1 MNEYHDAEFEE
12 SDDLSEER
20 FETKD
25 ASQEDSVLSEE
36 SHVDPSIDQEKD
48 YRFVP
53 AQESGETRVTEN
65 ISDEDTEDETEGYED
80 EVQDDGQYE
89 DEDQEQD
96 EDDVDADEQDDELAE
111 EDDEDDSE
119 DLDDGQYE
127 DEDEY
132 QGQDEDQVHEQLETP
147 PPATSAFGSLE
158 RHVTEQQDTEA
169 IAAIDRETCEYTP
182 ISVDEAT
189 LPCGMLVNLAENKVL
204 IDAMAGRSNALG
216 FDRQFI
222 SPDMVQIQDF
232 STTDSARWMEKDRD
246 DPHATPQSEQTK
258 IWITSSSDTVR
269 KAIQNPAGIPADLIQ
284 VWPSADAAIDIAI
297 SMARRLK
304 GDSCYRTIAMV
315 GSDHGRTG
323 MCRSAAGIP
332 ELQEGFG
339 PMMAGFTHVPMGDE
353 KAFGAAIDEQTAC
366 VLVSPV
372 NLNDAAIPANAQYL
386 INIRKKCD
394 EQKIPLIIDETQV
407 VFGATGRPGT
417 FQMLADFAADM
428 VIFSAGLF
436 PGISGGLLLGNQ
448 DFAKV
453 YANNLENY
461 PVHTSILCKVLNHLL
476 ASECLTPFPD
486 DIHPIAIK
494 IAEAISGFE
503 FIRDINVTGL
513 TIGIESDIESSQIVA
528 AAKRHGLRIATS
540 GPTAI
545 RLQPPLKIK
554 KTEEDALIDRISCT
568 METLEREFSD
578 PSL

>member
-53 AQESGETRVTEN
+53 AQESSETRVTEN
-65 ISDEDTEDETEGYED
+65 ISDEDAEDETEGYED

-89 DEDQEQD
+89 NEDEDQGQDEDDVDADEHDDEPAEEDDSEDLDDGEDEYEDEDQEQD
-96 EDDVDADEQDDELAE
+96 EDDVD
-111 EDDEDDSE
+111 
-119 DLDDGQYE
+119 
-127 DEDEY
+127 
-132 QGQDEDQVHEQLETP
+132 EQLETP

-169 IAAIDRETCEYTP
+169 IAAVDRHTCEYMP
-182 ISVDEAT
+182 IPVDEAT

-222 SPDMVQIQDF
+222 SPAMVQIQDF

-246 DPHATPQSEQTK
+246 DPYAAPQSEQTK
-258 IWITSSSDTVR
+258 TWINSSSDTVR

-417 FQMLADFAADM
+417 FQMLADLTADV

-448 DFAKV
+448 IFAKA
-453 YANNLENY
+453 YSNNLENY

-554 KTEEDALIDRISCT
+554 KIEEDALIDRISCT

>member
-53 AQESGETRVTEN
+53 AQESSETRVTEN

-89 DEDQEQD
+89 NEDEDQGQDEDDVDADEHDDETAEEDDSEDLDDGEDEYEDEDQEQD
-96 EDDVDADEQDDELAE
+96 EDDVD
-111 EDDEDDSE
+111 
-119 DLDDGQYE
+119 
-127 DEDEY
+127 
-132 QGQDEDQVHEQLETP
+132 EQLETP

-417 FQMLADFAADM
+417 FQMLADLTADV

-448 DFAKV
+448 IFAKA
-453 YANNLENY
+453 YSNNLENY